1 MERLTMKTSTV
12 IISLG
17 EQFLRYRSL
26 SEVPAKLRKQVTEA
40 TSGANS
46 ATIIIADEA
55 GRQEIARSIAG
66 DKRKAASL
74 LRHSRGQKG
83 QGGGWVPS
91 LRVRQWLELTLL
103 AGIGAC
109 LFLLARWQ

>member
-12 IISLG
+12 IVSLG
-17 EQFLRYRSL
+17 EQMLCYRSL
-26 SEVPAKLRKQVTEA
+26 SEVPAKLRKRVTEA

-55 GRQEIARSIAG
+55 GRQEIARSMAG
-66 DKRKAASL
+66 DKRKTTSVL
-74 LRHSRGQKG
+74 GSSRRQK
-83 QGGGWVPS
+83 QAGGWVPS
-91 LRVRQWLELTLL
+91 LRTRQWLELTLL